1 MNNFTETVR
10 NSADL
15 VRVVSDYVSLKQAGV
30 TFKGLCPFH
39 SEKTPSF
46 TVHRDKQFFYCFGCH
61 AGGDVFNFVM
71 LVEKV
76 PFPEAVEI
84 VAEKCGIPIP
94 AVRGLDDKKSEERKQ
109 LFDIHDQTAAYFQRM
124 LSAAEAEP
132 ARQVLEKR
140 RVGEVFAKRFGLGY
154 APATG
159 LMGQLHLKDPFASG
173 LFVKNDRGETYD
185 RFRRRLMFP
194 DRKSVV

>member
-15 VRVVSDYVSLKQAGV
+15 VRVVSDYVSLKQTGP

-71 LVEKV
+71 LAEKV

-94 AVRGLDDKKSEERKQ
+94 ASKGLDDKKSDERKQ
-109 LFDIHDQTAAYFQRM
+109 LFEIHEQASAYFEQM
-124 LSAAEAEP
+124 LSRDEAAP
-132 ARQVLEKR
+132 ARQVIEKR
-140 RVGEVFAKRFGLGY
+140 RVGEVFAKKFQLGY

-159 LMGQLHLKDPFASG
+159 LLNHLRLKDPVASG
-173 LFVKNDRGETYD
+173 LFVKNDRGEI
-185 RFRRRLMFP
+185 
-194 DRKSVV
+194 